1 MISTHKIEEL
11 TFEKN
16 TLLLRV
22 DGKLYRIPI
31 DLASAKLA
39 NANDIERNLF
49 KVSPSG
55 YGVHWALIDEDLSID
70 FLLKQA
76 I

>member
-1 MISTHKIEEL
+1 MIATHKIEEL

-22 DGKLYRIPI
+22 DGKLYTIPVE
-31 DLASAKLA
+31 LASSKLA
-39 NANDIERNLF
+39 NACEIERNLF

-55 YGVHWALIDEDLSID
+55 YGVHWVLIDEDLSVD
-70 FLLKQA
+70 FLLKQS

>member
-1 MISTHKIEEL
+1 MIATHKIEEL

-31 DLASAKLA
+31 DLASSKLA

>member
-1 MISTHKIEEL
+1 MKTTHKIEEL
-11 TFEKN
+11 TFDKN
-16 TLLLRV
+16 TLRMRV

-31 DLASAKLA
+31 DLASSKLA

-55 YGVHWALIDEDLSID
+55 YGVHWVLIDEDLSID

>member
-1 MISTHKIEEL
+1 MIATHKIEEL

-22 DGKLYRIPI
+22 DGKLYKIPI
-31 DLASAKLA
+31 EIVSSKLA

-49 KVSPSG
+49 
-55 YGVHWALIDEDLSID
+55 
-70 FLLKQA
+70 
-76 I
+76 

>member
-1 MISTHKIEEL
+1 MISNHKIEEL
-11 TFEKN
+11 TFDKN

-31 DLASAKLA
+31 DLTSSKLA

-49 KVSPSG
+49 KVSPSE

>member
-11 TFEKN
+11 TFDKN

-31 DLASAKLA
+31 DLASSKLA

>member
-1 MISTHKIEEL
+1 
-11 TFEKN
+11 
-16 TLLLRV
+16 LRV

-31 DLASAKLA
+31 DLASSKLA

>member
-1 MISTHKIEEL
+1 MIATHKIEEL
-11 TFEKN
+11 TFDKN

-22 DGKLYRIPI
+22 DGKLYIIPI
-31 DLASAKLA
+31 DLASSKLA

>member
-1 MISTHKIEEL
+1 MIATHKIEEL

-22 DGKLYRIPI
+22 NGKLYKIPI
-31 DLASAKLA
+31 EIVSSKLA

-49 KVSPSG
+49 
-55 YGVHWALIDEDLSID
+55 
-70 FLLKQA
+70 
-76 I
+76 

>member
-1 MISTHKIEEL
+1 MIATHKIEEL
-11 TFEKN
+11 TFDKN

-31 DLASAKLA
+31 DLASSKLA

>member
-1 MISTHKIEEL
+1 M
-11 TFEKN
+11 
-16 TLLLRV
+16 LRV
-22 DGKLYRIPI
+22 AGKLYSIPI
-31 DLASAKLA
+31 DLASSKLV
-39 NANDIERNLF
+39 NASEIERNLF

-55 YGVHWALIDEDLSID
+55 YGVHWVLIDEDLSVN

>member
-1 MISTHKIEEL
+1 MIATHKIEEL

-16 TLLLRV
+16 TLRLRV
-22 DGKLYRIPI
+22 DGKSYKIPI
-31 DLASAKLA
+31 EIVSSKLA

-49 KVSPSG
+49 KVSSSG

-76 I
+76 L

>member
-22 DGKLYRIPI
+22 AGKLYSIPI
-31 DLASAKLA
+31 DLASSKLV
-39 NANDIERNLF
+39 NASEIERNLF

-55 YGVHWALIDEDLSID
+55 YGVHWVLIDEDLSVD
-70 FLLKQA
+70 FLLKQS

>member
-1 MISTHKIEEL
+1 MIATHKIEEL
-11 TFEKN
+11 TFEEN

-31 DLASAKLA
+31 DLASSKLA